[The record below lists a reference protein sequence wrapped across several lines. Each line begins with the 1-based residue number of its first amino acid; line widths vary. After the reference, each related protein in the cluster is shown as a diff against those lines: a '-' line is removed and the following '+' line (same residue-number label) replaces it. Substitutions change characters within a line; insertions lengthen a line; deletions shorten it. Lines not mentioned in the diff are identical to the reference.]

1 MAQSKRYLL
10 CAGALL
16 VLRAIKNVYSGGI
29 VVRLRSHAI
38 NWRTLAYSFI
48 VSVVLFIIAAP
59 LGDDKHGI
67 GKNHPLV
74 ADIGN
79 FVRYLLD

>member
-1 MAQSKRYLL
+1 
-10 CAGALL
+10 
-16 VLRAIKNVYSGGI
+16 
-29 VVRLRSHAI
+29 VVRLRSYAI
-38 NWRTLAYSFI
+38 SWRTLAYSFI

-74 ADIGN
+74 ANIGN
-79 FVRYLLD
+79 FVFAIFLISLVVLVLLSAIFLVQSILRGRN

>member
-1 MAQSKRYLL
+1 
-10 CAGALL
+10 
-16 VLRAIKNVYSGGI
+16 
-29 VVRLRSHAI
+29 VVRLKSYAI
-38 NWRTLAYSFI
+38 SWRTLAYSFI

-79 FVRYLLD
+79 FVFALFLISLVALVLLSAIFSAQSIFRRRH

>member
-1 MAQSKRYLL
+1 M
-10 CAGALL
+10 
-16 VLRAIKNVYSGGI
+16 
-29 VVRLRSHAI
+29 VRLKSYAI
-38 NWRTLAYSFI
+38 SWRTLAYSFI

-79 FVRYLLD
+79 FVFALFLISLVALVLLSAIFSAQSIFRRRH